1 MTWPNA
7 LAVLSVGLEALQ
19 LSALC
24 VAANWPGR
32 GSDSSDASDASGSS
46 GSGNDGDEDDAAG
59 AAAALP
65 EWVTSGAAALS
76 FSSEALPAAVQ
87 LTYAAWACAAVWL
100 VVVTLP
106 LAQQAS
112 PPPKLPAPQTALS
125 DASRWGG
132 PVAAPADPTW
142 STSSSSSSSSS
153 SGGSSASGWAR
164 RQRADAAEARRRADS
179 GLVTASPLFRHA
191 TAFLGSFAFVSLVL
205 VLQPGGACWQ
215 RLGPGARRATSSCA
229 FLFFL
234 VTSQVDLFLLA
245 LVFGVFFAHA
255 VSRPERVASRK
266 LTTAPQVLSAD
277 SALRSMPSDAGVDV
291 RYPQVKRR
299 AR

>member
-1 MTWPNA
+1 VTWPNA

-32 GSDSSDASDASGSS
+32 
-46 GSGNDGDEDDAAG
+46 DGDEDGASG

-65 EWVTSGAAALS
+65 EWVTSAAAALS

-153 SGGSSASGWAR
+153 SGGGSSASGWAR

-234 VTSQVDLFLLA
+234 VTSQVELLL
-245 LVFGVFFAHA
+245 LVSLLWSLVCFFW
-255 VSRPERVASRK
+255 RV
-266 LTTAPQVLSAD
+266 PCPDLSAWPRE
-277 SALRSMPSDAGVDV
+277 SLQRP
-291 RYPQVKRR
+291 RR
-299 AR
+299 C